1 MHICFNMRIPELC
14 VFTFMIYDHL
24 WLFDSD
30 YLIAFN
36 KNNLFHKETLK
47 IS

>member
-1 MHICFNMRIPELC
+1 MFQYAYSWIVCIY
-14 VFTFMIYDHL
+14 IYDHL

-30 YLIAFN
+30 YLLAFN
-36 KNNLFHKETLK
+36 KNNIFHKETLK